1 MEPRMNEP
9 EFEELPRTVPVRP
22 RWSPRAA
29 LRSLA
34 VAIVGGV
41 LLGFVL
47 GFTAAPK
54 VEPSTARAPVAV
66 APAVVAVSPPIPS
79 VEPSAQPN
87 ATVELPPADA
97 LALSAALAAF
107 DRNNGRG
114 ASSAAVISVRLTT
127 VAGAEAA
134 MSCCETLRQWVERTS
149 AAGSSLA
156 APLDELV
163 WAFIVRGSFP
173 AASCGGYAATPDP
186 CPPPATTMLV
196 LLDARTGE
204 FVLAV
209 SPALT

>member
-1 MEPRMNEP
+1 MNEP
-9 EFEELPRTVPVRP
+9 KFEELPRTLPVRP
-22 RWSPRAA
+22 PWSPRVAT

-34 VAIVGGV
+34 VAVVGGV

-66 APAVVAVSPPIPS
+66 APAVMAGSPPIGSMQASGTPS
-79 VEPSAQPN
+79 

-97 LALSAALAAF
+97 LALPAALTAF
-107 DRNNGRG
+107 DRTGEMG
-114 ASSAAVISVRLTT
+114 VSSASVISARLTT

-134 MSCCETLRQWVERTS
+134 MSCCEALRQWVGRTS

-156 APLDELV
+156 APLDEWV

-173 AASCGGYAATPDP
+173 VRGCAGFIASPHP
-186 CPPPATTMLV
+186 CPPPATTGLV

-209 SPALT
+209 APALP

>member
-1 MEPRMNEP
+1 MNEP
-9 EFEELPRTVPVRP
+9 EFEELPRTLPVRP
-22 RWSPRAA
+22 PWSPRAA

-47 GFTAAPK
+47 GFAAAPK
-54 VEPSTARAPVAV
+54 VDPSTARAPVAV

-79 VEPSAQPN
+79 MEPSAAPS

-97 LALSAALAAF
+97 LALPAALAAF
-107 DRNNGRG
+107 DRTGEMG
-114 ASSAAVISVRLTT
+114 VSSVAVISVRLTT

-134 MSCCETLRQWVERTS
+134 MSCCESLRQWVERTS

-156 APLDELV
+156 APLDEWV

-173 AASCGGYAATPDP
+173 VRSCGGYIASPHP
-186 CPPPATTMLV
+186 CPPPATTGLV

-204 FVLAV
+204 FVLAT
-209 SPALT
+209 SPALP

>member
-1 MEPRMNEP
+1 MNEP
-9 EFEELPRTVPVRP
+9 DFEELPRTLPVRP
-22 RWSPRAA
+22 PWSPRAA

-66 APAVVAVSPPIPS
+66 APAVMAGSPPIGS
-79 VEPSAQPN
+79 MQPSAAPS

-97 LALSAALAAF
+97 LALPAALTAL
-107 DRNNGRG
+107 DKTGMG
-114 ASSAAVISVRLTT
+114 VSSAAVISARLTT

-134 MSCCETLRQWVERTS
+134 
-149 AAGSSLA
+149 SSSMA
-156 APLDELV
+156 APLDEWV

-173 AASCGGYAATPDP
+173 VRSCAGFIASPHP
-186 CPPPATTMLV
+186 CPSPATTMLV

-204 FVLAV
+204 FVLAT
-209 SPALT
+209 SPALP